1 MIGYAPSTAAEDRGS
16 RFGADA
22 VMLAVDELALRVANG
37 DSATA
42 LSRHDPMQPMER
54 RSPSSVTESTQPP
67 ELNSLPLGR

>member
-1 MIGYAPSTAAEDRGS
+1 
-16 RFGADA
+16 
-22 VMLAVDELALRVANG
+22 MLAVDELALRAAKN

-54 RSPSSVTESTQPP
+54 RSPSSVTESTQAA